1 MYETYTPAARLALH
15 YAREEASKRHRR
27 LIGNEQLL
35 LGILRLNDPLI
46 GQLLTSFMLRPPLL
60 RHMIEAL
67 DRPRKRV
74 QASRQTLSPATRMA
88 LRAAAL
94 HARRL
99 GAPSIAPEH
108 LLLGLLS
115 VQDRQ
120 AALLLGLLE
129 GFGITCASVR
139 ARLLA
144 LATSGSLPDQAIFT
158 PAQAGEPG
166 AQGSSASDL
175 PSGSSASRASDLQ
188 SSYRERYERTPELNS
203 VSHDLTLAALEGRLD
218 PLIGREAELTRTIQI
233 LLRYTKNNP
242 LLLGP
247 AGSGKT
253 AIVEGLAARIAAG
266 SVPECLR
273 GKRVVALDIGLLIAG
288 TRYRGDLEERVQ
300 GIVAEIKSASDV
312 LLFIDEIHMLIGA
325 GGPASAPN
333 VANLLKPLLA
343 RGHLQCIGAT
353 TFEEYTRHFE
363 QDAALA
369 RRFQPVFI
377 AEPDAVETLAI
388 LQALRPRYEA
398 FHRVIISDEALKA
411 AVRLSGRYLAGRTQP
426 DKAID
431 LIDEAAATLHMRQ
444 ALPPPALRQ
453 LHEELA
459 SLRAKREAAI
469 RQQHFSTAL
478 ELRRQEQQL
487 LRRALAIESE
497 WLMQRLSGTV
507 ASNAATPAARPR
519 VDERAVATVVAQWTG
534 LQVTFPGGA
543 EAQYLLS
550 LEHLL
555 QQRVAGQEEAITTV
569 ARAVRRARSNLRD
582 PRRPAASFLFVGPS
596 GVGKSHLA
604 TALAEV
610 LTGDE
615 RALIA
620 LDMAAFTERQQ
631 VQRLLGSP
639 PGYQGYKESGLL
651 SEALRQR
658 PASIVLF
665 EGLEKAHPA
674 LFDLLL
680 QVLEDGH
687 LSDGQGRLVNF
698 REAIII
704 LTTNLPTSPDQAA
717 VLGFGSGLPQSGL
730 SPIRRWK
737 QLLTQLQ
744 HSFRPE
750 LLNRLDAIIPFH
762 PLKREHLGQIVDQL
776 LGTSCQRLAQLGI
789 NLQISPAA
797 RDYLL
802 SRGQRQLL
810 IEGARPLRRLVR
822 HEVEDRLSEAL
833 LRGEIGRGD
842 HLFLVPDG
850 ESSYLRL
857 ERLSQARSRGQSP
870 SIEPPPSSSST
881 DSSPGSVARSWSEVP
896 GHSAA

>member
-1 MYETYTPAARLALH
+1 MYEAYTPAARLALH

-46 GQLLTSFMLRPPLL
+46 GQLLTSFMLRPALL
-60 RHMIEAL
+60 QHMIEAL
-67 DRPRKRV
+67 DRPRKRGF
-74 QASRQTLSPATRMA
+74 ARRQTLSPAARAA

-94 HARRL
+94 HARKL
-99 GAPSIAPEH
+99 GATSIAPEH

-139 ARLLA
+139 ARLQA
-144 LATSGSLPDQAIFT
+144 LATPASAPPDQAAVASEQT
-158 PAQAGEPG
+158 SETG
-166 AQGSSASDL
+166 AQESSTPTLATDSSAC
-175 PSGSSASRASDLQ
+175 PASDLQ
-188 SSYRERYERTPELNS
+188 ASYRERYERTPELNS
-203 VSHDLTLAALEGRLD
+203 VSHDLTLAALEGHLD

-253 AIVEGLAARIAAG
+253 AIVEGLAAYIATGA
-266 SVPECLR
+266 VPECLQ
-273 GKRVVALDIGLLIAG
+273 GKRVVALDIGLLVAG

-300 GIVAEIKSASDV
+300 GVMAEIKEAGDI

-325 GGPASAPN
+325 GGPASSPN

-353 TFEEYTRHFE
+353 TFEEYARYFE

-369 RRFQPVFI
+369 RRFQPVII
-377 AEPDAVETLAI
+377 AEPDAAETLEI
-388 LQALRPRYEA
+388 LEALRPRYEA
-398 FHRVIISDEALKA
+398 FHQVIISDEALKA
-411 AVRLSGRYLAGRTQP
+411 AVRLSGRYLAGRAQP

-431 LIDEAAATLHMRQ
+431 LIDEAAAALRLRQ
-444 ALPPPALRQ
+444 ILPPPDLRQ

-459 SLRAKREAAI
+459 RLRAQREAALW
-469 RQQHFSTAL
+469 QQRFPAAL
-478 ELRRQEQQL
+478 ALRRQEQQL
-487 LRRALAIESE
+487 LRQALGIESE
-497 WLMQRLSGTV
+497 WLKQRLAG
-507 ASNAATPAARPR
+507 AADTDTATTDAHPR
-519 VDERAVATVVAQWTG
+519 VDEEAVAAVVAQWTG
-534 LQVTFPGGA
+534 LRVTFPGGA

-550 LEHLL
+550 LERLL
-555 QQRVAGQEEAITTV
+555 QQRVAGQEEAISTV

-582 PRRPAASFLFVGPS
+582 PRRPAASFLFIGPS

-615 RALIA
+615 RSLIA

-639 PGYQGYKESGLL
+639 PGYQGYAESDLL
-651 SEALRQR
+651 SEAIRQR

-665 EGLEKAHPA
+665 EGIEKAHPA
-674 LFDLLL
+674 LLDLLL

-687 LSDGQGRLVNF
+687 LSDGQGRLVDF

-704 LTTNLPTSPDQAA
+704 LTTSLPHSSAPATPP
-717 VLGFGSGLPQSGL
+717 GFGRAFPQSRPL
-730 SPIRRWK
+730 RARQWQ

-744 HSFRPE
+744 RSFRPE
-750 LLNRLDAIIPFH
+750 LLNRLDAILPFH
-762 PLKREHLGQIVDQL
+762 PLKQEHLGQIIDQL
-776 LGTSCQRLAQLGI
+776 LSATSQRLAGLGI
-789 NLQISPAA
+789 SLETSAAA

-802 SRGQRQLL
+802 KRSQQQLL
-810 IEGARPLRRLVR
+810 TEGARPLRQLVR

-833 LRGEIGRGD
+833 LRGEIGSSD
-842 HLFLVPDG
+842 HLLLVLDQDRG
-850 ESSYLRL
+850 HLHL
-857 ERLSQARSRGQSP
+857 ERQPLSQSQQQSTESLP
-870 SIEPPPSSSST
+870 SST
-881 DSSPGSVARSWSEVP
+881 DSAGDSAVRPWLEISD
-896 GHSAA
+896 HSAA

>member
-1 MYETYTPAARLALH
+1 MQPVYEAYTPAARLALH

-46 GQLLTSFMLRPPLL
+46 GQLLASFMLRPALL

-67 DRPRKRV
+67 DRPRKRPLARR
-74 QASRQTLSPATRMA
+74 QALSPAARAA
-88 LRAAAL
+88 LHAAAL
-94 HARRL
+94 HARKL
-99 GAPSIAPEH
+99 GATSIAPEH

-129 GFGITCASVR
+129 GFGVTCASVR
-139 ARLLA
+139 ARLQA
-144 LATSGSLPDQAIFT
+144 LARPASAPPEQAAVVSGQASET
-158 PAQAGEPG
+158 G
-166 AQGSSASDL
+166 AQESSTLAS
-175 PSGSSASRASDLQ
+175 PASGLQ
-188 SSYRERYERTPELNS
+188 ASYRERYERTPELNS

-266 SVPECLR
+266 AVPECLQ
-273 GKRVVALDIGLLIAG
+273 GKRVVALDIGLLVAG

-300 GIVAEIKSASDV
+300 GVMAEIKEASDI

-325 GGPASAPN
+325 GGPASSPN

-353 TFEEYTRHFE
+353 TFEEYARYFE

-369 RRFQPVFI
+369 RRFQPVVI
-377 AEPDAVETLAI
+377 AEPDATETLAI
-388 LQALRPRYEA
+388 LEALRPHYEA
-398 FHRVIISDEALKA
+398 FHQVIISDEALKA
-411 AVRLSGRYLAGRTQP
+411 AVRLSGRYLAGRAQP

-431 LIDEAAATLHMRQ
+431 LIDEAAAALRLRQ
-444 ALPPPALRQ
+444 ILPPPDLRQ

-459 SLRAKREAAI
+459 RLRAQREAAI
-469 RQQHFSTAL
+469 WQQRFPTAL

-487 LRRALAIESE
+487 LRHALGIESE
-497 WLMQRLSGTV
+497 WLRQKVIG
-507 ASNAATPAARPR
+507 ATNTDTATTDAQPR
-519 VDERAVATVVAQWTG
+519 VDEEAIAAVVAQWTG
-534 LQVTFPGGA
+534 LRVTFPGGA

-550 LEHLL
+550 LERLL
-555 QQRVAGQEEAITTV
+555 QQRVAGQEEAISAV
-569 ARAVRRARSNLRD
+569 ARAVRRAHSNLRD
-582 PRRPAASFLFVGPS
+582 PRRPAASFLFIGPS

-615 RALIA
+615 RSLIA

-639 PGYQGYKESGLL
+639 PGYQGHGEPGLL
-651 SEALRQR
+651 SEAIRQR

-665 EGLEKAHPA
+665 EGIEKAHPA
-674 LFDLLL
+674 LLDLLL

-687 LSDGQGRLVNF
+687 LSDGQGRLVDF

-704 LTTNLPTSPDQAA
+704 LTSGLPHFSAPATPS
-717 VLGFGSGLPQSGL
+717 GFGSGFPQSG
-730 SPIRRWK
+730 PPRGRQWQ

-744 HSFRPE
+744 RSFRPE
-750 LLNRLDAIIPFH
+750 LLNRLDAILPFH
-762 PLKREHLGQIVDQL
+762 PLKQEHLGQIIDQL
-776 LGTSCQRLAQLGI
+776 LSATCQRLAGLGI
-789 NLQISPAA
+789 SLETSVAA
-797 RDYLL
+797 RNSLL
-802 SRGQRQLL
+802 KRGQRQLL
-810 IEGARPLRRLVR
+810 TEGARPLRRLVR

-842 HLFLVPDG
+842 HLLLVADQG
-850 ESSYLRL
+850 NGHLRL
-857 ERLSQARSRGQSP
+857 ERQHSSQPQPQSTASSP
-870 SIEPPPSSSST
+870 SSPET
-881 DSSPGSVARSWSEVP
+881 GSPGDTAVHSWLEISD
-896 GHSAA
+896 HSAA